1 VTVAFALLG
10 MPNPLLW
17 GGLAAVLT
25 YVPYLGPAVGIGLV
39 ALASFVTFPTM
50 GTALL
55 PPLVYFGLASLEGNL
70 VTPLVLGHSF
80 RLSPLVVFVWLSV
93 WVWLWSVPGAMLAA
107 PLLMLL
113 RIVCEENPRLA
124 GLGNL
129 LGGRAR

>member
-1 VTVAFALLG
+1 NEVGARMSTYLGAVTLVNLGLGLTLGVCLGLLR

-93 WVWLWSVPGAMLAA
+93 W
-107 PLLMLL
+107 
-113 RIVCEENPRLA
+113 
-124 GLGNL
+124 
-129 LGGRAR
+129 